1 MDYDQRYSDYRKI
14 VDERLKQV
22 LVEEEPNSLY
32 EPIKYILL
40 AGGKRIRPVIVI
52 LSCES
57 LGGNREDAINPALAI
72 EIFHNFTLV
81 HDDIMDNADIRRGLQ
96 TIHKK
101 WDINTAILS
110 GDAMFALAYKLLSQ
124 TNSKR
129 IGEIFNSFA
138 QSAIE
143 VCEGQALDLELETS
157 LEVGIDDYIK
167 MISKK
172 TASLIKNSAKIGA
185 LLANGS
191 DEQIQALENYGFNLG
206 LAFQLMDD
214 LLDVV
219 GDSEEFGKSIGGD
232 IINGKRTFLL
242 LKAMEKVK
250 GKDKEI
256 LEKVFTKDGI
266 DLSIVSM
273 VREIYFRYGI
283 IDETQ
288 KMVRFYTDVAIKS
301 IENLPISDSRSMLIW
316 LANKLCERRI

>member
-1 MDYDQRYSDYRKI
+1 MDGD
-14 VDERLKQV
+14 
-22 LVEEEPNSLY
+22 PNSLY

-52 LSCES
+52 LSCEL
-57 LGGNREDAINPALAI
+57 LGGDRKDAINPALAV

-96 TIHKK
+96 TIHKR

-157 LEVGIDDYIK
+157 SEVSIGDYIK

-185 LLANGS
+185 LIADGS

-206 LAFQLMDD
+206 IAFQLMDD

-219 GDSEEFGKSIGGD
+219 ADSEEFGKSIGGD

-242 LKAMEKVK
+242 LKAMERVE
-250 GKDKEI
+250 GKDREI
-256 LEKVFTKDGI
+256 IEKVFAKDGL
-266 DLSIVSM
+266 DLSIVAE

-301 IENLPISDSRSMLIW
+301 LESLPRSDSYSMLVW

>member
-1 MDYDQRYSDYRKI
+1 MGGDPD
-14 VDERLKQV
+14 
-22 LVEEEPNSLY
+22 SLY
-32 EPIKYILL
+32 APIKYILL

-57 LGGNREDAINPALAI
+57 LGGSREDAVNPALAV

-124 TNSKR
+124 TNSARVK
-129 IGEIFNSFA
+129 EIFDSFT

-143 VCEGQALDLELETS
+143 VCEGQSLDLDLETS
-157 LEVGIDDYIK
+157 FEVGIDDYIK

-185 LLANGS
+185 LIANGS
-191 DEQIQALENYGFNLG
+191 DEQVQALENYGFNLG
-206 LAFQLMDD
+206 IAFQLMDD

-219 GDSEEFGKSIGGD
+219 ADSVEFGKSIGSD

-242 LKAMEKVK
+242 LKAMEKVR

-256 LEKVFTKDGI
+256 IEKVFAKDGL
-266 DLSIVSM
+266 DLSIVAE

-288 KMVRFYTDVAIKS
+288 KMVRFYTDTAIKS
-301 IENLPISDSRSMLIW
+301 IEALPDSEARSMLVW

>member
-1 MDYDQRYSDYRKI
+1 MDYDQRYSDYRRI
-14 VDERLKQV
+14 IDEHLRQV
-22 LVEEEPNSLY
+22 LVGGDPDSLY
-32 EPIKYILL
+32 VPIKYILL

-57 LGGNREDAINPALAI
+57 LGGSREDAVNPALAV

-124 TNSKR
+124 TNSARVK
-129 IGEIFNSFA
+129 EIFDSFT

-143 VCEGQALDLELETS
+143 VCEGQSLDLDLETS
-157 LEVGIDDYIK
+157 FEVGIDDYIK

-185 LLANGS
+185 LIANGS
-191 DEQIQALENYGFNLG
+191 DEQVQALENYGFNLG
-206 LAFQLMDD
+206 IAFQLMDD

-219 GDSEEFGKSIGGD
+219 ADSVEFGKSIGSD

-242 LKAMEKVK
+242 LKAMEKVR

-256 LEKVFTKDGI
+256 IEKVFAKDGL
-266 DLSIVSM
+266 DLSIVAE

-288 KMVRFYTDVAIKS
+288 KMVRFYTDTAIKS
-301 IENLPISDSRSMLIW
+301 IEALPDSEARSMLVW